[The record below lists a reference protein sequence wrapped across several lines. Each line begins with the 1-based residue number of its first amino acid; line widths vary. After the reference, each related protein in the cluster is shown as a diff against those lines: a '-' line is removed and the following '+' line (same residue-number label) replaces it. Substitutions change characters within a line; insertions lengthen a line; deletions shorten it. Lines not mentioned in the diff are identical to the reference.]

1 MVLSV
6 FILELISTNKK
17 KLTIVK
23 MDLRPDDNQKC
34 TRTTVKKPFAT
45 KEKAYQTLHINIK
58 YIWHFFGIKEGLG
71 GLGRPAST
79 KSIKEFE

>member
-1 MVLSV
+1 MVLTV

-23 MDLRPDDNQKC
+23 MDLKPDDNQKC
-34 TRTTVKKPFAT
+34 TSTTVKNPFAT

-58 YIWHFFGIKEGLG
+58 YTKEG
-71 GLGRPAST
+71 
-79 KSIKEFE
+79 